1 MEAAGQPGGS
11 RSHRG
16 GDPRLPGG
24 RRRVGGKPEGRQSLT
39 GATPSPGGKVDHRV
53 RWPSFT
59 SFPLM
64 HHIYICSILVKHL
77 RIFFIL

>member
-1 MEAAGQPGGS
+1 MEAAGQSGGS
-11 RSHRG
+11 LSHRG

-24 RRRVGGKPEGRQSLT
+24 QRRFGGKPEGRKSTT

-53 RWPSFT
+53 GWPSFT

-64 HHIYICSILVKHL
+64 HHILICS
-77 RIFFIL
+77 R